1 MVGINTILRDD
12 PRLDIRDPKLL
23 SQGSCRQPI
32 KIIVDSILKTPL
44 KARIFDKGTS
54 AKIIIVTTQNRL
66 RAKECMLRK
75 RGAHIIKSG
84 SASNMVDVR
93 NMMKRLMRLG
103 IANILVEGGGEL
115 AASLLKERLVDRLYL
130 FIAPII
136 IGGRNAITSFEG
148 KGTKNIRDA
157 FRLKD
162 IKVKKVG
169 RDFLIE
175 AEP

>member
-1 MVGINTILRDD
+1 
-12 PRLDIRDPKLL
+12 
-23 SQGSCRQPI
+23 
-32 KIIVDSILKTPL
+32 
-44 KARIFDKGTS
+44 
-54 AKIIIVTTQNRL
+54 
-66 RAKECMLRK
+66 
-75 RGAHIIKSG
+75 
-84 SASNMVDVR
+84 
-93 NMMKRLMRLG
+93 
-103 IANILVEGGGEL
+103 L